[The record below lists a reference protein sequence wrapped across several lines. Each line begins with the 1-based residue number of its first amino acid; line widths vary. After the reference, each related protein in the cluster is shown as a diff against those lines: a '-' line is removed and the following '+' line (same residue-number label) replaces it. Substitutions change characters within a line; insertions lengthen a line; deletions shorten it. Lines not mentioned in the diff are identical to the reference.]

1 MNNEN
6 RPQQVPAN
14 ADGNLRETHDDES
27 ALHSDWGSDESIHES
42 LGDGRPRDAIDEHQ
56 GDLQDRDDPEGNL
69 LTESG
74 ARSPDSLRVSMMLFS
89 RSRYACVRPTY
100 VRVACIAGKAIRR
113 ERQRLSSHALGRR
126 RVAFLCPSRGRG
138 SWRLVRL
145 GAATMRER
153 ERGQATIYRCLL

>member
-56 GDLQDRDDPEGNL
+56 GDPRGQDVPDRSL
-69 LTESG
+69 LNESG
-74 ARSPDSLRVSMMLFS
+74 ARSPDSLRM
-89 RSRYACVRPTY
+89 T
-100 VRVACIAGKAIRR
+100 IHK
-113 ERQRLSSHALGRR
+113 
-126 RVAFLCPSRGRG
+126 RGRN
-138 SWRLVRL
+138 
-145 GAATMRER
+145 
-153 ERGQATIYRCLL
+153 QQI

>member
-56 GDLQDRDDPEGNL
+56 GELQVREAQDRL
-69 LTESG
+69 LINESG
-74 ARSPDSLRVSMMLFS
+74 ARTPDSPRCSML
-89 RSRYACVRPTY
+89 
-100 VRVACIAGKAIRR
+100 
-113 ERQRLSSHALGRR
+113 L
-126 RVAFLCPSRGRG
+126 LCSC
-138 SWRLVRL
+138 
-145 GAATMRER
+145 GAPGFDTKYMR
-153 ERGQATIYRCLL
+153 

>member
-27 ALHSDWGSDESIHES
+27 ALHSDWSGDESIHES
-42 LGDGRPRDAIDEHQ
+42 LGDGRPRDAIYEHQ

-74 ARSPDSLRVSMMLFS
+74 ARSPDSLRVQLLTGMG
-89 RSRYACVRPTY
+89 APRPPAY
-100 VRVACIAGKAIRR
+100 LCESVSLRR
-113 ERQRLSSHALGRR
+113 
-126 RVAFLCPSRGRG
+126 
-138 SWRLVRL
+138 
-145 GAATMRER
+145 
-153 ERGQATIYRCLL
+153 

>member
-27 ALHSDWGSDESIHES
+27 ALHSDWSGDESIHES

-74 ARSPDSLRVSMMLFS
+74 ARSPDSLNHVVYRQSCAQS
-89 RSRYACVRPTY
+89 QRHTGRS
-100 VRVACIAGKAIRR
+100 
-113 ERQRLSSHALGRR
+113 
-126 RVAFLCPSRGRG
+126 
-138 SWRLVRL
+138 VRL
-145 GAATMRER
+145 
-153 ERGQATIYRCLL
+153 LLIFMLKGHR

>member
-27 ALHSDWGSDESIHES
+27 ALHSDWSGDESIHES

-56 GDLQDRDDPEGNL
+56 GDLQGQDDPDGIL

-74 ARSPDSLRVSMMLFS
+74 ARGPDSLRVGIVVNYYTNLLLPSVVIKLHII
-89 RSRYACVRPTY
+89 RY
-100 VRVACIAGKAIRR
+100 
-113 ERQRLSSHALGRR
+113 
-126 RVAFLCPSRGRG
+126 
-138 SWRLVRL
+138 
-145 GAATMRER
+145 
-153 ERGQATIYRCLL
+153 

>member
-1 MNNEN
+1 MNDEK

-56 GDLQDRDDPEGNL
+56 GDPRGRDDPDGIL

-74 ARSPDSLRVSMMLFS
+74 ARGPDSLRKTSYYFI
-89 RSRYACVRPTY
+89 TI
-100 VRVACIAGKAIRR
+100 IA
-113 ERQRLSSHALGRR
+113 
-126 RVAFLCPSRGRG
+126 
-138 SWRLVRL
+138 
-145 GAATMRER
+145 
-153 ERGQATIYRCLL
+153 Y